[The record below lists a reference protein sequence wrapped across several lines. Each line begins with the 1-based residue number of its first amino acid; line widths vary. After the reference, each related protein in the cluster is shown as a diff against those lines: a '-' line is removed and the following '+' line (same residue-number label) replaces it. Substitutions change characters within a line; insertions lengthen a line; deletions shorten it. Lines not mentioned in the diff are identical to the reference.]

1 MNAPPTGYY
10 RWCLVNFIIGA
21 GRDNGPYGWPDE
33 FVNVH
38 YLYFRDKDDL
48 LFTVV
53 DEGLRQQ

>member
-1 MNAPPTGYY
+1 
-10 RWCLVNFIIGA
+10 LVNFIIGA